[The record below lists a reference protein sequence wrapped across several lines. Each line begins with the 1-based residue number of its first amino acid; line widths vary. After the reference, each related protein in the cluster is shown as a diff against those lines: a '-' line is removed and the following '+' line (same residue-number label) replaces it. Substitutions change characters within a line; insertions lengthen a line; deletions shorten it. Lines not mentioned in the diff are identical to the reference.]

1 MMQVANRACVRK
13 IAMRSLRAFKTRNMV
28 AVLAIVLTTM
38 MFTALFAI
46 TISINDSL
54 QQSNFLMSGGDDHG
68 DFKNLTKEQM
78 EQLQKDSLI
87 KESDARLFLG
97 MGTGSAFRKTQ
108 VEISYMDAK
117 AVKHYFCTPT
127 HGQVPK
133 EGTNQMM
140 TDTRVLKLLGIK
152 PKVGSRLQSP
162 MKSGRIPQIKKRL
175 PNSSCFPDGGTIMV
189 FPRQAIWLF
198 RKVTQKRC

>member
-54 QQSNFLMSGGDDHG
+54 QQSNFLISGGDDHG

-78 EQLQKDSLI
+78 EQLQKDPLI

-133 EGTNQMM
+133 EGTNQVMM
-140 TDTRVLKLLGIK
+140 DTRVLKLLGIK
-152 PKVGSRLQSP
+152 PKVGEPVTITYEIGQDSVN
-162 MKSGRIPQIKKRL
+162 KRGYRTV
-175 PNSSCFPDGGTIMV
+175 CAFWMV
-189 FPRQAIWLF
+189 GL
-198 RKVTQKRC
+198 